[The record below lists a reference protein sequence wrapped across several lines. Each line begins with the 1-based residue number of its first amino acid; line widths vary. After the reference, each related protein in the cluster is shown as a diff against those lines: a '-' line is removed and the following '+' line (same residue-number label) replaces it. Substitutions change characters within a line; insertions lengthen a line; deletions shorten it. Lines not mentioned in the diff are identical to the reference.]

1 MNIAEGIKK
10 GLIISVSDYDVLQPL
25 EFCKN
30 DGNEM
35 YEILKSLDYEIQAD
49 HKLIGRVKW
58 IDMRSA
64 IVDFFRNSNVKPS
77 DTLLFYYSGHG
88 VLENGDHYL
97 APSETDPF
105 SPDKNGFLFEEF
117 TRLMNKSYS
126 RKIVSILDCCYSG
139 AARVGKGSADEAA
152 KLGRMAIDDG
162 SKTLERGEGK
172 CILAAS
178 QAYQNAFETLAQ
190 DHSLFTYYL
199 LEGLKGKQAAA
210 VDEGGYVTP
219 DSLGRYVYNAI
230 MSLPPERRSMLKPV
244 RKVEE
249 SGDIALAYYP
259 QLRRTEKIDSQARQ
273 NSSARSKDS
282 VDKDSAEKSLQLSD
296 FLKKVI
302 EVEEYIRAKRLEKK
316 EFSLPKCAIDLG
328 ISINEVRVIISY
340 IQKNKFQCRICGQ
353 RFRSESELNMHIK
366 IHN

>member
-1 MNIAEGIKK
+1 
-10 GLIISVSDYDVLQPL
+10 
-25 EFCKN
+25 
-30 DGNEM
+30 
-35 YEILKSLDYEIQAD
+35 LKSLDYEVQAG
-49 HKLIGRVKW
+49 HKLVGRVNW
-58 IDMRSA
+58 IEMRSA
-64 IVDFFRNSNVKPS
+64 MIDFFRNSNVKPS

-117 TRLMNKSYS
+117 TRLMNKCYS

-139 AARVGKGSADEAA
+139 AARIGKGGADEAA
-152 KLGRMAIDDG
+152 KLGRMAIDNG

-178 QAYQNAFETLAQ
+178 QAYQKAFETLAQ

-210 VDEGGYVTP
+210 VDEEGFVTP

-230 MSLPPERRSMLKPV
+230 MSLPPERRSMQKPV

-259 QLRRTEKIDSQARQ
+259 QFRRIGKIDLQTRQ
-273 NSSARSKDS
+273 NNSTTSKDS
-282 VDKDSAEKSLQLSD
+282 MDKDSAERPLETSD
-296 FLKKVI
+296 FLKQVI
-302 EVEEYIRAKRLEKK
+302 KVEEYIRAKKLGKK
-316 EFSLPKCAIDLG
+316 EFSLGECAMDLG
-328 ISINEVRVIISY
+328 ISINEVRLIISY
-340 IQKNKFQCRICGQ
+340 LQKNKFQCKICGQ
-353 RFRSESELNMHIK
+353 RFKSAAELN
-366 IHN
+366 IHLKTHKR